1 MNFVAEHALVDLI
14 RHLTPIS
21 SLEPERIEEIARMCI
36 LESFGHDSLEI
47 DLAGSSGRGIYLTKG
62 EAKLRFA
69 DGSIEVL
76 VAGSN
81 AALHPLGSGLQP
93 VVACKPI
100 TEIELLRLDEDTLD
114 LVMVWSQSAES
125 SASNA
130 EESTEVTDWRMMSGM
145 FSVQNLAQS
154 AFAPLPPA
162 NIAILLERFERVV
175 VERGEIVVRENDAG
189 NYFYLVESGR
199 CQVSRLVG
207 GVELEVAVLRP
218 GDVFG
223 EEALLANAN
232 RNATVTMKTNGILL
246 RLDKKDFFE
255 LLSEPL
261 LDRVSLSETNRR
273 VANGAQLI
281 DVRFAAEFVH
291 DGLPGAINIPLNEIR
306 RSIAL
311 LDADKDYI
319 VYCQSGRRSS
329 AAAFLLSQRGLQA
342 SVLMDGF
349 RGGLKISPEAAMQ

>member
-1 MNFVAEHALVDLI
+1 
-14 RHLTPIS
+14 
-21 SLEPERIEEIARMCI
+21 
-36 LESFGHDSLEI
+36 
-47 DLAGSSGRGIYLTKG
+47 
-62 EAKLRFA
+62 
-69 DGSIEVL
+69 
-76 VAGSN
+76 
-81 AALHPLGSGLQP
+81 
-93 VVACKPI
+93 
-100 TEIELLRLDEDTLD
+100 
-114 LVMVWSQSAES
+114 
-125 SASNA
+125 
-130 EESTEVTDWRMMSGM
+130 
-145 FSVQNLAQS
+145 
-154 AFAPLPPA
+154 
-162 NIAILLERFERVV
+162 
-175 VERGEIVVRENDAG
+175 
-189 NYFYLVESGR
+189 
-199 CQVSRLVG
+199 
-207 GVELEVAVLRP
+207 
-218 GDVFG
+218 
-223 EEALLANAN
+223 
-232 RNATVTMKTNGILL
+232 MKTNGILL

-273 VANGAQLI
+273 VADGAQLI